1 MRSRI
6 RLTTAE
12 RAADATA
19 LSPIIVT
26 NFKARHQPYTAITQ
40 EPPMPEEPRSFTE
53 ADIDSMPVLVRRRIE
68 AMVLGPMIRAFQD
81 NFGEQ
86 EANAV
91 AQRVIEEIAQDQG
104 AAMAKKV
111 GAQDLSTYIASK
123 SAWTANNALET
134 ETLVM
139 EEKRYDYNV
148 TRCRYAEMYQELD
161 MQDLGF
167 IVSCGRDFNFPA
179 GFNKNMNLTRTQTI
193 MQGASHCD
201 FRYEMVEEHQ
211 V

>member
-1 MRSRI
+1 
-6 RLTTAE
+6 
-12 RAADATA
+12 
-19 LSPIIVT
+19 
-26 NFKARHQPYTAITQ
+26 
-40 EPPMPEEPRSFTE
+40 MPEEPRSFTE

-68 AMVLGPMIRAFQD
+68 AMVLGPMIRAFQV

-91 AQRVIEEIAQDQG
+91 AQRVIEKIAQDQG
-104 AAMAKKV
+104 SEMAKKV
-111 GAQDLSTYIASK
+111 GAQDLPTYIASK

-139 EEKRYDYNV
+139 EENRYDYNV

-201 FRYEMVEEHQ
+201 FRYEMVEERQ

>member
-1 MRSRI
+1 MLAPEQLQAFLGPFI
-6 RLTTAE
+6 GGVKDRLNLE
-12 RAADATA
+12 
-19 LSPIIVT
+19 
-26 NFKARHQPYTAITQ
+26 ITQ
-40 EPPMPEEPRSFTE
+40 SQGLCE
-53 ADIDSMPVLVRRRIE
+53 A
-68 AMVLGPMIRAFQD
+68 AFATD
-81 NFGEQ
+81 GMEQ